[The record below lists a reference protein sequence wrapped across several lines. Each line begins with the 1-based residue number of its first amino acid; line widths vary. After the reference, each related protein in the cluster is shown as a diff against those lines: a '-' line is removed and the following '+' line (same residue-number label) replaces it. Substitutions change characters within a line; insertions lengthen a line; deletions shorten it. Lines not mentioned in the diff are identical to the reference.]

1 MPLSLNTYR
10 AKFGLLMQKMHCFM
24 MPDTMFSSIKLDVL
38 KQKRVCFARKMPV
51 ETAEN
56 TLVGDF
62 EQYVR
67 LVEKPFLEF
76 IARIS
81 N

>member
-1 MPLSLNTYR
+1 
-10 AKFGLLMQKMHCFM
+10 
-24 MPDTMFSSIKLDVL
+24 MFSGIKLDVL

-62 EQYVR
+62 EKYVR
-67 LVEKPFLEF
+67 LVEKPFFRAYCTDIRLKHF
-76 IARIS
+76 LFVS
-81 N
+81 TCG